1 MHDWQIGKSNIIRIV
16 ETEDTS
22 MPAQALVPDATPE
35 NVLPIAWLQPHF
47 VTAEGELISSIF
59 ALLVESCGKRI
70 VIDTCLGNDK
80 ERIVPQW
87 NMRQGDF
94 LQQIETAG
102 FERHLVD
109 YVVCTHLH
117 PDHVGWNTMLVDG
130 EWQPTFPNA
139 RYLFTKADWEWL
151 DNAKV
156 SALGDYAGDSVRPI
170 FAAGL
175 ADVYTPDHVLTDEV
189 TLVSMPGHSPG
200 HIGVSIRS
208 DGQSAFIT
216 GDMMHHPCQLA
227 HPEWRSPFDF
237 DGDKAQST
245 REKFLS
251 DYVDRRTLI
260 IGSHFATP
268 SAGYVVADGDT
279 YRLDTGPD

>member
-1 MHDWQIGKSNIIRIV
+1 MQGWQIGNSKIIRVV

-35 NVLPIAWLQPHF
+35 NVLPIKWLQPHF
-47 VTAEGELISSIF
+47 ITAEGELISSIF

-87 NMRQGDF
+87 NMRQGNF
-94 LQQIETAG
+94 LQQLAAAG
-102 FERHLVD
+102 FERNTVD
-109 YVVCTHLH
+109 FVVCTHLH

-139 RYLFTKADWEWL
+139 SYLFTKADWEWL

-175 ADVYTPDHVLTDEV
+175 ADVYTPDHVLTGEV

-208 DGQSAFIT
+208 NGESAFVT

-227 HPEWRSPFDF
+227 RPDWRSPFYF
-237 DGDKAQST
+237 DCDKAQHT
-245 REKFLS
+245 RENFLR
-251 DYVDRRTLI
+251 DYVASSTLI

-268 SAGYVVADGDT
+268 SAGYVVTDGDT
-279 YRLDTGPD
+279 YKLDIESN